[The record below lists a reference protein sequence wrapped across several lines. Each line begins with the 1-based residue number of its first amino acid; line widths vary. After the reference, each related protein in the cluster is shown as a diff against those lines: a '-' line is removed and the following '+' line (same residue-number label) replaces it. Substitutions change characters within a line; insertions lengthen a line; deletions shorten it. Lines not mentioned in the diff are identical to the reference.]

1 MTFPIERCGAV
12 ILAGGQSK
20 RMGRCKALLEVQGE
34 TMISRLARQLSL
46 FSELLLSANDPVLAR
61 SLPVRYIPDI
71 YENAGPAAGLH
82 AALSAASSDAL
93 FCVPCDM
100 PNFDVT
106 LIDILLSH
114 LTPETNAVICR
125 DGSGRLHPLCGIYAK
140 RTLPVLQ
147 ELLEQGEHRMTTISE
162 ALGCLII
169 DTSPIL
175 PDSIFFNMN
184 TPEAYRLAMNDQ

>member
-1 MTFPIERCGAV
+1 MAFPIERCGAV

-20 RMGRCKALLEVQGE
+20 RMGKCKALLEVQGE

-106 LIDILLSH
+106 LIEILLSH
-114 LTPETNAVICR
+114 LTTETNAVICR

-140 RTLPVLQ
+140 RALPVLQ

-162 ALGCLII
+162 ALGCFVV
-169 DTSPIL
+169 DTGSVL

>member
-20 RMGRCKALLEVQGE
+20 RMGRCKALLEIQGE
-34 TMISRLARQLSL
+34 TMLFRLARQLSL
-46 FSELLLSANDPVLAR
+46 FPELFLSANDPVLAQG
-61 SLPVRYIPDI
+61 LPVRYVPDI
-71 YENAGPAAGLH
+71 YENTGPAAGLH

-114 LTPETNAVICR
+114 LTTETNAVICR
-125 DGSGRLHPLCGIYAK
+125 DGSGRLHPLCGIYSK
-140 RTLPVLQ
+140 RALPVLQ

-162 ALGCLII
+162 ALGCFVVN
-169 DTSPIL
+169 TSPIL
-175 PDSIFFNMN
+175 PDSTFFNMN
-184 TPEAYRLAMNDQ
+184 TPEAYRRVTNEQ